1 MYITKAFKMS
11 KVDIAIDRYT
21 LIMYFSTILQYHSP
35 LTERSDRDN

>member
-1 MYITKAFKMS
+1 MYITKTFKMS
-11 KVDIAIDRYT
+11 KVDIDKYT